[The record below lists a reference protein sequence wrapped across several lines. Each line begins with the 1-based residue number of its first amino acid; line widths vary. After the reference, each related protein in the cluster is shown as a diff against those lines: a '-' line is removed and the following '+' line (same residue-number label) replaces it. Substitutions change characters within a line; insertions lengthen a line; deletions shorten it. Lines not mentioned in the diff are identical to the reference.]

1 MYVLPRALESA
12 WSTARKRAYVPIVP
26 FGETILGAVAM
37 GMVMDAYK
45 VGTGTLSMLSDL
57 LTGLISTL
65 PDLSRALCAN
75 CSSSWLGRC
84 SRTVQHDRFVLLGR
98 CVPSLMRSVPQFYT
112 VSVARDKLIRSR
124 RVQMSVEQRCMCIT
138 SHFT

>member
-1 MYVLPRALESA
+1 
-12 WSTARKRAYVPIVP
+12 
-26 FGETILGAVAM
+26 M

-75 CSSSWLGRC
+75 CSSSWLDRC
-84 SRTVQHDRFVLLGR
+84 SRTVQHDRFELLAR
-98 CVPSLMRSVPQFYT
+98 AMCAVTNEISTAVSYCVSSQ
-112 VSVARDKLIRSR
+112 RDMLIKSR
-124 RVQMSVEQRCMCIT
+124 
-138 SHFT
+138 